1 MNSNQIIELKINSKD
16 IYKIS
21 ADLILNITLK
31 NGYILILDDS
41 IPSQDL
47 NSLFK
52 NYKGNNFQCKNRNNN
67 KSLNL
72 NTINNSYSKDD
83 INGNTLEINDN
94 YLYNQ
99 NRYNRE
105 TINKSNNYTNNYFY
119 PSYQNNPINNNQN
132 EKENKENN
140 IFNNDIKNNTNFKSQ
155 TQSIS
160 DLVTEKIKKKF
171 HSNSKFNNNTKII
184 TTINSEININ
194 IKGDETKKKNV
205 NNLLK
210 DFDELL
216 LNFNDKKRGLIN
228 LNTCNNSKKKYK
240 FYKKLNTKK
249 HDKLL
254 LDDISGISTNTKA
267 IKYIR
272 RNEQKNSITISEN
285 RNNLALIDNNISRI
299 SYLKEK
305 SLKRNKSN
313 NYYLIKNNK
322 IINNIISPPNHLPYT
337 KLLFI
342 QNN

>member
-1 MNSNQIIELKINSKD
+1 MNSNPKMEFKINSKD
-16 IYKIS
+16 IYKIIP
-21 ADLILNITLK
+21 DLILKITLK
-31 NGYILILDDS
+31 NGCILILDDS
-41 IPSQDL
+41 VPSQDL
-47 NSLFK
+47 NNIFK
-52 NYKGNNFQCKNRNNN
+52 NYKGNNFQYKNRNNN

-72 NTINNSYSKDD
+72 NINNSYSKDN
-83 INGNTLEINDN
+83 INGNTLELNDS

-99 NRYNRE
+99 NTYNRE
-105 TINKSNNYTNNYFY
+105 ITNNSNNYTNYYFY
-119 PSYQNNPINNNQN
+119 PSYSNNPINKNRN
-132 EKENKENN
+132 EIENKESNT
-140 IFNNDIKNNTNFKSQ
+140 FNNDIKNNTNFKSQ

-160 DLVTEKIKKKF
+160 DLVTEKFHKKF
-171 HSNSKFNNNTKII
+171 HSNSKYNNNTKII

-194 IKGDETKKKNV
+194 IKGDESKKKNI

-228 LNTCNNSKKKYK
+228 LNTGNNSKKKYK

-254 LDDISGISTNTKA
+254 LDDISCISSNTKA

-272 RNEQKNSITISEN
+272 RNDQKNSTIITEN
-285 RNNLALIDNNISRI
+285 RNNLGLIDNNNSRI
-299 SYLKEK
+299 TYLKEK

-322 IINNIISPPNHLPYT
+322 LINNIISPPNNLPYT
-337 KLLFI
+337 KLLFK

>member
-1 MNSNQIIELKINSKD
+1 MNSSQKIELKINSKD

-31 NGYILILDDS
+31 NGYILIIDDS

-47 NSLFK
+47 NSLIK
-52 NYKGNNFQCKNRNNN
+52 NCKGNNFQCKNRNNN

-94 YLYNQ
+94 YLYNK

-132 EKENKENN
+132 EKENKESN

-322 IINNIISPPNHLPYT
+322 IINNIISPPNHLPYN

>member
-1 MNSNQIIELKINSKD
+1 MNSNQKIELKINSKD

-21 ADLILNITLK
+21 PDLILNITLK

-41 IPSQDL
+41 IPSQDVNNL
-47 NSLFK
+47 IK
-52 NYKGNNFQCKNRNNN
+52 NNKGNNFQHKNRNNN
-67 KSLNL
+67 RTLNL
-72 NTINNSYSKDD
+72 NIKNSYSKDN
-83 INGNTLEINDN
+83 INGNTFEINDS
-94 YLYNQ
+94 YLFNQ
-99 NRYNRE
+99 NRYKRE
-105 TINKSNNYTNNYFY
+105 EISKSNNYTNNYFY
-119 PSYQNNPINNNQN
+119 PSYQNNLINNQN
-132 EKENKENN
+132 EKENKESN

-160 DLVTEKIKKKF
+160 DIVTEKFHKKF
-171 HSNSKFNNNTKII
+171 HSNSKYNNNAKLI

-240 FYKKLNTKK
+240 FYKKINTKK

-272 RNEQKNSITISEN
+272 RNEQKNSTIITEN
-285 RNNLALIDNNISRI
+285 KNNFGLIDNNNSRI

-322 IINNIISPPNHLPYT
+322 IINNIISPPNHLPYS

>member
-1 MNSNQIIELKINSKD
+1 MNSNQNLEIKINSKD

-21 ADLILNITLK
+21 PDLILKIILK

-41 IPSQDL
+41 TSSQDL
-47 NSLFK
+47 DNLMKNS
-52 NYKGNNFQCKNRNNN
+52 KGNNFQHKFRNNN

-72 NTINNSYSKDD
+72 NINNSYSKDN
-83 INGNTLEINDN
+83 INGNSLEIVDT
-94 YLYNQ
+94 YLFNQ
-99 NRYNRE
+99 NRYNNRE
-105 TINKSNNYTNNYFY
+105 VINKSNNYYL
-119 PSYQNNPINNNQN
+119 SYQNNPINNNEN
-132 EKENKENN
+132 EIENKESNTFINN
-140 IFNNDIKNNTNFKSQ
+140 IKNNTNFKSQ

-160 DLVTEKIKKKF
+160 DLVTEKFQKKF
-171 HSNSKFNNNTKII
+171 HSSSKYNNNAKLI

-194 IKGDETKKKNV
+194 IKGDETKNNNV
-205 NNLLK
+205 NSILK

-216 LNFNDKKRGLIN
+216 LNYNDKKRGLIN
-228 LNTCNNSKKKYK
+228 LNTNNNSKKKYK

-254 LDDISGISTNTKA
+254 LDDISGISSNTKA

-272 RNEQKNSITISEN
+272 RNEQKNTTIITEN
-285 RNNLALIDNNISRI
+285 RNNLGLIDNNNISRI

-313 NYYLIKNNK
+313 NYYLIKYNK
-322 IINNIISPPNHLPYT
+322 IINNIISPPNHLPYS
-337 KLLFI
+337 KLLFL

>member
-1 MNSNQIIELKINSKD
+1 MNSSQKIELKINSKD

-52 NYKGNNFQCKNRNNN
+52 NYKGNNFQFKNRNNN

-105 TINKSNNYTNNYFY
+105 TINQSNNYTNNYFY
-119 PSYQNNPINNNQN
+119 PSYQNNLINNNQN
-132 EKENKENN
+132 EKENKESN

-322 IINNIISPPNHLPYT
+322 IINNINLIY
-337 KLLFI
+337 KKI
-342 QNN
+342 